1 MEALGEE
8 VNAGTSQPLVV
19 GQRVRLGSTRD
30 EWEIRLAEPS
40 YF

>member
-8 VNAGTSQPLVV
+8 VNAGTFQPLVV
-19 GQRVRLGSTRD
+19 GQRVHLGSTGD
-30 EWEIRLAEPS
+30 EWEVQLAEPS